1 MDTPAPVVASARR
14 RLVILLRCIDLRLE
28 RRRMKQQTRR
38 RVTRRKAPATIVPTR
53 TAVLVAVVDV
63 PHWARVYLVAWQ
75 FEAVWGRR

>member
-1 MDTPAPVVASARR
+1 
-14 RLVILLRCIDLRLE
+14 
-28 RRRMKQQTRR
+28 MKQQNRR
-38 RVTRRKAPATIVPTR
+38 RVTRRKAPETIVPTR